1 MLLIQNDITNEFLTP
16 DEIEKLTGSNQKRTQ
31 IKWLQEKQWEFS
43 VTNKGG
49 ITIGRWY
56 ARLKM
61 SGVALKD
68 VAVDTSDVP
77 HFDKVS

>member
-1 MLLIQNDITNEFLTP
+1 MLLIQNDIADEFLTP
-16 DEIEKLTGSNQKRTQ
+16 AEIEKLTGSSQKRAQ
-31 IKWLQEKQWEFS
+31 IKWLQDKQWEFS
-43 VTNKGG
+43 ISNKGA

-68 VAVDTSDVP
+68 VAVDTSDMP